1 MFRHYSIAAVA
12 VAFLLPAVGA
22 LAASNVSAK
31 YDGVYSGQAVTV
43 PAMSTGAC
51 PSFDIG
57 PVTIAKGFLRSE
69 KAPNQP
75 AVNGFI
81 TEEGYLQ
88 ASLVRPDGTK
98 KPLDGRLVVTGL
110 VQLQAGDAAGRDFN
124 LQAEFASREGAVVL
138 TRLMRA
144 PAQQQ

>member
-98 KPLDGRLVVTGL
+98 KPLDGRLENGIISAGL
-110 VQLQAGDAAGRDFN
+110 IDGVAGCAW
-124 LQAEFASREGAVVL
+124 LVEL
-138 TRLMRA
+138 HLRA
-144 PAQQQ
+144 PPN